1 MKKKTRNCILLLVIL
16 GAVVYYFDINPR
28 ELFSTIRT
36 VCVDN
41 LSSLFPDIRGQFE
54 NINTQ
59 INSEIVKNS
68 TAHEII
74 LKTQE
79 AKKIA
84 SSRLKG
90 TWLKTKKLTLKYG
103 INLDNVFFLFK
114 NRFKYI
120 KRGKT
125 EHNESPY
132 YLFDF
137 QNMSIEEISSLR
149 QSFIDYSLS
158 LRGIPYV
165 LGSDIPERGLDC
177 SSFVQY
183 SARNGCNIVLPR
195 TARQQYI
202 SAEKITFS
210 DIEPGDLL
218 FFRAYGRIDHV
229 GIYLGVYDGEGIL
242 KGRKIFINAA
252 SEGPRT
258 GVVISA
264 LDEPYWKKHFNSC
277 GRIIPSSKEIVEA
290 SILKE

>member
-1 MKKKTRNCILLLVIL
+1 MKKKIRNCILLLVIL

-59 INSEIVKNS
+59 INSEVVKNC
-68 TAHEII
+68 TASAIV

-79 AKKIA
+79 ARKNA
-84 SSRLKG
+84 SSFIKG
-90 TWLKTKKLTLKYG
+90 TWLKTKKLALKHN
-103 INLDNVFFLFK
+103 INLDTIFF
-114 NRFKYI
+114 RFRNKFMYL
-120 KRGKT
+120 KRRPK
-125 EHNESPY
+125 EKIESPY
-132 YLFDF
+132 YLFDC
-137 QNMSIEEISSLR
+137 QNMSIEQVSSLR
-149 QSFIDYSLS
+149 QSFINYSLS

-183 SARNGCNIVLPR
+183 SARNGCNIVLTR

-264 LDEPYWKKHFNSC
+264 LDEPYWKNTL
-277 GRIIPSSKEIVEA
+277 
-290 SILKE
+290 ILVDAFFHHLKKLLKLQF